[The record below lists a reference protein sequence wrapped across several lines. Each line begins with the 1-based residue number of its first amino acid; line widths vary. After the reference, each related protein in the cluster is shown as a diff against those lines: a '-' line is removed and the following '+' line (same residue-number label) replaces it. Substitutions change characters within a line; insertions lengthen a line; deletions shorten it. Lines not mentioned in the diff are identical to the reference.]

1 MKKKTILGNQ
11 SGFTLIEI
19 IAVLIII
26 GILGAVAVP
35 KYFDLTEDAKVK
47 AINAAG
53 AEIQARIN
61 QNFGEMLLSYSG
73 NCTSAISNL
82 DTTAIQNGLGDFTI
96 ASGSLPTNA
105 GGSGSLT
112 LRDTKNNYTG
122 SYTVYYPDCP

>member
-35 KYFDLTEDAKVK
+35 KYFDLTEDAKDK

-53 AEIQARIN
+53 AELQARIN
-61 QNFGEMLLSYSG
+61 QSFAEQLLSESG
-73 NCTSAISNL
+73 SCSTALDNISPT
-82 DTTAIQNGLGDFTI
+82 DITDDLGDFSVSGFPSIAEGTESSVTI
-96 ASGSLPTNA
+96 TDL
-105 GGSGSLT
+105 
-112 LRDTKNNYTG
+112 KNDYDR
-122 SYTVYYPDCP
+122 SYTVRFPNCQ

>member
-35 KYFDLTEDAKVK
+35 KYFDLTEDAKDK

-53 AEIQARIN
+53 AELQARIN
-61 QNFGEMLLSYSG
+61 QSFAQQLLSESG
-73 NCTSAISNL
+73 SCSDAFGNIDPSDIV
-82 DTTAIQNGLGDFTI
+82 DDLGDFSVSGLSDVNANDSVGVTI
-96 ASGSLPTNA
+96 RDLKNDYTGNY
-105 GGSGSLT
+105 T
-112 LRDTKNNYTG
+112 LRT
-122 SYTVYYPDCP
+122 PRCP